1 MKFIHKI
8 EELAGAN
15 YTMAENKKQKKK
27 KKKKRKNKKLLVSTA
42 AFITAAVVVV
52 FCLRYVY
59 YETPYFDLT
68 SVDIEGNLT
77 YSDEYIMEKS
87 GIETGKKLFDVDR
100 VKVKDNLEKEIYI
113 ESVRVV
119 YELPNKIFLN
129 IIERVDKYQVFN
141 NNQYIIIDKDG
152 IVLRTDV
159 DKLDLLTIESYADI
173 VYNIG
178 DGIQFENIEN
188 NEKVFTTIE
197 YLNNEYGTET
207 IKSFKVGTNNSFLF
221 ETQYEATVKINLDK
235 DINYQIVFGM
245 KIINERLNNNLTVAN
260 GLIDFTKGDSPV
272 YIEDFKTEEY

>member
-152 IVLRTDV
+152 IVLRTAV

>member
-1 MKFIHKI
+1 
-8 EELAGAN
+8 
-15 YTMAENKKQKKK
+15 MAENKKQKRKK
-27 KKKKRKNKKLLVSTA
+27 RRKNKKLLVSTA

-152 IVLRTDV
+152 IVLRTAV

>member
-15 YTMAENKKQKKK
+15 YTMAENKKQKRKK
-27 KKKKRKNKKLLVSTA
+27 RRKNKKLLVSTA

-152 IVLRTDV
+152 IVLRTAV